1 MRRAGKMLWM
11 VTQDIVSEVVYFFAV
26 NMRYFANLIST
37 ATPYVMYFIGQ
48 NIVLERGRFAVGGEL
63 FIPILIAVLVYY
75 LRQIANRSGKGNS
88 MPVPEKRFTE
98 VDEST
103 GEVTILTSRTEE
115 MLLYMADLE
124 DWFERRRIL

>member
-1 MRRAGKMLWM
+1 MRKAGKMLWT
-11 VTQDIVSEVVYFFAV
+11 VTQDIISEVLYFFAV

-37 ATPYVMYFIGQ
+37 VTPYAMYFIGQ
-48 NIVLERGRFAVGGEL
+48 NIALTRGRFAVGGEI
-63 FIPILIAVLVYY
+63 FIPILIAVVVYY
-75 LRQIANRSGKGNS
+75 LRQIANRSGKGNTI
-88 MPVPEKRFTE
+88 PVPEKRFTE

-124 DWFERRRIL
+124 DWLERRRML

>member
-11 VTQDIVSEVVYFFAV
+11 VTQDIISEVVYFFAV

-48 NIVLERGRFAVGGEL
+48 NVVLERGRFAVGGEL

-124 DWFERRRIL
+124 DWFERRRML

>member
-1 MRRAGKMLWM
+1 MRRAGKMLWT
-11 VTQDIVSEVVYFFAV
+11 VTQDIISEVIYFFAV

-48 NIVLERGRFAVGGEL
+48 NVVLERGKFAIGGEL

-103 GEVTILTSRTEE
+103 GEVTILTARTEE

-124 DWFERRRIL
+124 DWFERRRML

>member
-1 MRRAGKMLWM
+1 MHRLGKILWV

-26 NMRYFANLIST
+26 NMRYFANLISA
-37 ATPYVMYFIGQ
+37 ATPYMMYFIGQ
-48 NIVLERGRFAVGGEL
+48 NVVLKRGRFAVGREL

-103 GEVTILTSRTEE
+103 GEVTVLTARTEE
-115 MLLYMADLE
+115 MLLYVADLE
-124 DWFERRRIL
+124 DWFERRRML

>member
-11 VTQDIVSEVVYFFAV
+11 ATQDIISEVVYFFAV

-48 NIVLERGRFAVGGEL
+48 NVVLERGRFAVGGEL

-98 VDEST
+98 VDEAT

-124 DWFERRRIL
+124 DWFERRRML

>member
-11 VTQDIVSEVVYFFAV
+11 VTQDIISEVVYFFAV
-26 NMRYFANLIST
+26 NMRYFASLIST
-37 ATPYVMYFIGQ
+37 AAPYLMYFIGQ
-48 NIVLERGRFAVGGEL
+48 NVVLERGHFAVGGEI
-63 FIPILIAVLVYY
+63 FFPILIAVAVYY

-124 DWFERRRIL
+124 DWLERRRIL

>member
-1 MRRAGKMLWM
+1 MRRAVKMLWM
-11 VTQDIVSEVVYFFAV
+11 VTQDIISEFIYFFAV
-26 NMRYFANLIST
+26 NMRYFANLFSAI
-37 ATPYVMYFIGQ
+37 APYAMYFIGQ
-48 NIVLERGRFAVGGEL
+48 NVVLERGHFAVGGEIFL
-63 FIPILIAVLVYY
+63 PIWIAILVYY

-124 DWFERRRIL
+124 DWFERRRML

>member
-1 MRRAGKMLWM
+1 MCRVRKMLRA
-11 VTQDIVSEVVYFFAV
+11 VTQDIISEVIYFFAV
-26 NMRYFANLIST
+26 NMRYFAGLFLA
-37 ATPYVMYFIGQ
+37 ATPYAMYFIGQ
-48 NIVLERGRFAVGGEL
+48 NVVLDRGRFAVGGEL
-63 FIPILIAVLVYY
+63 FIPILIAALVYY

-124 DWFERRRIL
+124 DWLERRRML

>member
-11 VTQDIVSEVVYFFAV
+11 VTQDIISEVVYFFAV
-26 NMRYFANLIST
+26 NMRYFASLIST
-37 ATPYVMYFIGQ
+37 AAPYVMYFIGQ
-48 NIVLERGRFAVGGEL
+48 NVVLERGRFAVGGEL

-103 GEVTILTSRTEE
+103 GEVTVLTSRTEE

-124 DWFERRRIL
+124 DWFERRRML